1 MEAIMRVTVR
11 GWGRDHGESEI
22 INVKLGDT
30 AQDADGYRYLGQGYL
45 RFENEYLPKMA
56 KAKLSAGTE
65 PLRLG
70 GRYLL
75 GVELSRDEIAKLF
88 FATHKGD
95 LVELFKSLLEDEQRK
110 EEEEERRQ
118 EAERRAAMLAR
129 HQRWEA
135 QKKRRELLNQ
145 FGEKF
150 ASLNKRDGTAS
161 LTSGEEVEVEE
172 EEEVEP
178 EAE

>member
-1 MEAIMRVTVR
+1 MRVTVR
-11 GWGRDHGESEI
+11 GWGRDHGETEI
-22 INVKLGDT
+22 VNVALGD
-30 AQDADGYRYLGQGYL
+30 AAESDPDSYYPSQGYV
-45 RFENEYLPKMA
+45 RVDNAYLPKVA
-56 KAKLSAGTE
+56 NAKLSVGTE

-75 GVELSRDEIAKLF
+75 RVELSRDEISKLF

-95 LVELFKSLLEDEQRK
+95 LVEMFKSLLKDEERK

-135 QKKRRELLNQ
+135 QRKRRELLEQ

-150 ASLNKRDGTAS
+150 SSLNERDGTAQA
-161 LTSGEEVEVEE
+161 TS
-172 EEEVEP
+172 EP
-178 EAE
+178 EPEPEPE

>member
-11 GWGRDHGESEI
+11 GWGRDHGETEI
-22 INVKLGDT
+22 VNVTLGD
-30 AQDADGYRYLGQGYL
+30 AAESGPDSYYLRQGYV
-45 RFENEYLPKMA
+45 RVDNAYLSKMA
-56 KAKLSAGTE
+56 KANLSAGTE

-75 GVELSRDEIAKLF
+75 RVELSRDEISKLF
-88 FATHKGD
+88 FATHRGD
-95 LVELFKSLLEDEQRK
+95 LVEMFKSLLNDEERK
-110 EEEEERRQ
+110 EEEERRQ

-135 QKKRRELLNQ
+135 QRKRRELLEQ

-150 ASLNKRDGTAS
+150 SSLNKRDGAAQV
-161 LTSGEEVEVEE
+161 TSEAES
-172 EEEVEP
+172 EP
-178 EAE
+178 EPE